1 MAANAK
7 TNAMRMLERAKI
19 PYEPVYYDLGDTE
32 FSGEAV
38 AALTGIE
45 PARSFKTLCARGE
58 KKGILVFIVP
68 VSGELQ
74 LKAAAKAAGDKRVEM
89 VPGKEL
95 LGLTGY
101 IRGCV
106 SPIGMKKQ
114 YPTFLDASAQG
125 FETIAISAGAKGASL
140 LVSPQALA
148 GYLPAAFAQLVE
160 G

>member
-1 MAANAK
+1 MAQAK

-19 PYEPVYYDLGDTE
+19 AYQPVYYDLGEEE

-38 AALTGIE
+38 SALTGIQPE
-45 PARSFKTLCARGE
+45 RSFKTLCARGD
-58 KKGILVFIVP
+58 KRGVMVFVVP
-68 VSGELQ
+68 VSGELS

-89 VPGKEL
+89 VHSKDL

-101 IRGCV
+101 VRGCV

-114 YPTFLDASAQG
+114 YPTFIDESATK
-125 FETIAISAGAKGASL
+125 FESIAVSAGAKGCSL
-140 LVSPQALA
+140 LVSPGELA
-148 GYLPAAFAQLVE
+148 GYLRAGFAGLQ